1 MFTFIFEHGS
11 KPEHILQAKD
21 KKEALEKLTKV
32 MNLNYKASWDA
43 IGQSIRVIET
53 KYLGIKLH
61 IGEIEGVE
69 I

>member
-1 MFTFIFEHGS
+1 MYTFIFEHGN
-11 KPEHILQAKD
+11 KPEHILQAKN

-32 MNLNYKASWDA
+32 MNLSYQATWDA
-43 IGQSIRVIET
+43 IGQDIRVIET

-61 IGEIEGVE
+61 IGEIEGIE